1 MELSG
6 TTNMAVVSGN
16 LFAMKK
22 AMETQEML
30 VTKLLEGMTLAQI
43 PAALATESAP
53 TTGVNLASDGE
64 LDLYI

>member
-6 TTNMAVVSGN
+6 MTNMAVVSGN

-22 AMETQEML
+22 AMETQESL
-30 VTKLLEGMTLAQI
+30 VLNLLEGTLAQI
-43 PAALATESAP
+43 PSALATSAP

-64 LDLYI
+64 LDIYI

>member
-6 TTNMAVVSGN
+6 MTNMAVVSGN

-22 AMETQEML
+22 AMETQESL
-30 VTKLLEGMTLAQI
+30 VLNLLEGTLAQI
-43 PAALATESAP
+43 PSTLATESAP

-64 LDLYI
+64 LDIYI

>member
-6 TTNMAVVSGN
+6 MTNMAVISGN

-22 AMETQEML
+22 AMETQETL

-43 PAALATESAP
+43 PSALATESAP
-53 TTGVNLASDGE
+53 TTGVNLASNGE
-64 LDLYI
+64 LDIRI

>member
-6 TTNMAVVSGN
+6 MTNMALVSGN

-22 AMETQEML
+22 AMETQESL
-30 VTKLLEGMTLAQI
+30 VLNLLEGMASAQI
-43 PAALATESAP
+43 PTALATSAP

-64 LDLYI
+64 LDIYI